1 LKKRA
6 LISVYDKEGI
16 VEFSRELINFDYQL
30 ISTGGTYRLL
40 KENNIEVKTVEELT
54 SFPEVLGGRVK
65 TLHPVIFSGILAE
78 KDNASHI
85 AEMEKHKLFPIDLVV
100 VNLYPFEETIKKKG
114 VTVEEAI
121 EQIDIGGV
129 TLIRAA
135 AKNFKYVDV
144 LVTIDQYGEY
154 INLLKEQKGSVHADF
169 SKQLTYKA
177 FSYITEYDA
186 VIQEYFKKIN
196 VENEYRKSDGYG
208 LPDWLKLSTP
218 KSLRYGENPHQ
229 KAILFKEKFD
239 DIFEVLH
246 GKELSYNNLLDI
258 DAAYSIIN
266 EFEDD
271 EPACAI
277 IKHGNPS
284 GIALGE
290 NLTESY
296 KRAFETDTASPFGG
310 IIIFNRKLDLETAEE
325 VDKIFTEIILAP
337 GFEVRALDLLTK
349 KKNRRLVEFK
359 TYYKDDKEFKKIVG
373 GYLYQDKNNKV
384 ADAEKIKIVTKRK
397 PTEDQLKDLIFAN
410 KVVKH
415 TKSNAVVFIKAL
427 RTLAIGAGQPSRID
441 STKFAAAKAKQFN
454 LDLKDSVVAS
464 DAFFPFPD
472 GLLEIAKAGGR
483 CVIQPGGSIR
493 DEEVIK
499 AADENNI
506 AMVFTGIRHF
516 RH

>member
-1 LKKRA
+1 
-6 LISVYDKEGI
+6 
-16 VEFSRELINFDYQL
+16 
-30 ISTGGTYRLL
+30 
-40 KENNIEVKTVEELT
+40 
-54 SFPEVLGGRVK
+54 
-65 TLHPVIFSGILAE
+65 
-78 KDNASHI
+78 
-85 AEMEKHKLFPIDLVV
+85 
-100 VNLYPFEETIKKKG
+100 
-114 VTVEEAI
+114 
-121 EQIDIGGV
+121 
-129 TLIRAA
+129 
-135 AKNFKYVDV
+135 
-144 LVTIDQYGEY
+144 
-154 INLLKEQKGSVHADF
+154 
-169 SKQLTYKA
+169 
-177 FSYITEYDA
+177 
-186 VIQEYFKKIN
+186 
-196 VENEYRKSDGYG
+196 
-208 LPDWLKLSTP
+208 LKLSTP

-246 GKELSYNNLLDI
+246 GKELSYNNLVDI

>member
-1 LKKRA
+1 MKKKA
-6 LISVYDKEGI
+6 LISVYDKNGI
-16 VEFSRELINFDYQL
+16 VDFAKELINFDYEL
-30 ISTGGTYRLL
+30 ISTGGTYKLL
-40 KENNIEVKTVEELT
+40 KDNNIEVRTVEELT

-65 TLHPVIFSGILAE
+65 TLHPVIFSGILSE
-78 KDNASHI
+78 KDNPSHI
-85 AEMEKHKLFPIDLVV
+85 KEMEKHGLFPIDLVV
-100 VNLYPFEETIKKKG
+100 VNLYPFEDTIAKENVSTK
-114 VTVEEAI
+114 EAI

-144 LVTIDQYGEY
+144 LVSIEQYGEY
-154 INLLKEQKGSVHADF
+154 INILKQFKDGVPEDF
-169 SKQLTYKA
+169 SKQLAYNA
-177 FSYITEYDA
+177 FSYVTNYDVA
-186 VIQEYFKKIN
+186 IQEYFKKIN
-196 VENEYRKSDGYG
+196 SGNEFNKTGDSG
-208 LPDWLKLSTP
+208 LPDWLRLSSAT
-218 KSLRYGENPHQ
+218 KLRYGENPHQ
-229 KAILFKEKFD
+229 EAVLFKENFD
-239 DIFEVLH
+239 EIFEVLH

-271 EPACAI
+271 APACAI

-284 GIALGE
+284 GIALAE
-290 NLTESY
+290 NLTEAY

-310 IIIFNRKLDLETAEE
+310 IIIFNQRLDLETAEE

-337 GFEVRALDLLTK
+337 GFDKDALGLLTK

-359 TYYKDDKEFKKIVG
+359 TFIKDKSELKKIVG

-384 ADAEKIKIVTKRK
+384 ADAEKINIVTKRK
-397 PTEDQLKDLIFAN
+397 PTEEQMKDMIFAN

-415 TKSNAVVFIKAL
+415 TKSNAVVFIKDM

-472 GLLEIAKAGGR
+472 GLIEIAKAGSC

-493 DEEVIK
+493 DDEVIK
-499 AADENNI
+499 TADENNI